1 MNTVFFIF
9 HLVILAGAAWASLD
23 ETRLVKTLFTGYNKV
38 VRPVNHFKDPVV
50 VTVGLQLI
58 QLISVVRS
66 QVTRHISPIC
76 INIHCHQLSKH
87 IYLDSQDEVNQ
98 IVSSNVRVKQQWKD
112 VNLQWNPEDYSGI
125 KKIRVPSTDI
135 WRPDLVLYNN
145 ADGDFAIVHETKVL
159 LEHTGMI
166 TWNPPA
172 IFKSYCEII
181 VLHFPFDLQNCSMKL
196 GTWTYD
202 GNLVVVNPDSDR
214 PDLSNFMESGEW
226 VMKDFRGWKHWVY
239 YACCPDTPYLDI
251 TYHFLML
258 RLPLYFIVNVI
269 IPCMLFSFLTGLVFY
284 LPTDSGEK
292 MTLSISVL
300 LSLTVFLLVI
310 VELIP
315 STSSAVPLI
324 GKYMLFTMVFVIA
337 SIIITVIVIN
347 THHRS
352 PSTHT
357 MPDWVRKVFIET
369 IPNIMFFST
378 MKRPGKEKQLK
389 SNIYGGDFDISDISG
404 NQTSSV
410 PYQSPITKNP
420 DVRSAIEGVK
430 YIAET
435 MKSDEESNNAAEE
448 WKFVAMVL
456 DHILLCVFMAV
467 CLIGTLGVF
476 AGRLI
481 ELSML

>member
-1 MNTVFFIF
+1 MDLVFVL
-9 HLVILAGAAWASLD
+9 HLLLFFLTGTTWASSD
-23 ETRLVKTLFTGYNKV
+23 ETRLFKNLFTGYNKV
-38 VRPVNHFKDPVV
+38 VRPVHHFKDPVV

-58 QLISVVRS
+58 QLISV
-66 QVTRHISPIC
+66 
-76 INIHCHQLSKH
+76 
-87 IYLDSQDEVNQ
+87 DEVNQ
-98 IVSSNVRVKQQWKD
+98 IVNSNVRLKQQWKD
-112 VNLQWNPEDYSGI
+112 VNLQWNPDDYGGI
-125 KKIRVPSTDI
+125 KKIRAPSTDI

-196 GTWTYD
+196 GTWTND
-202 GNLVVVNPDSDR
+202 GTLVVINPDNDR

-226 VMKDFRGWKHWVY
+226 VMKDYRSWKHWVY

-357 MPDWVRKVFIET
+357 MPDWVRRVFIET
-369 IPNIMFFST
+369 IPHIMFFST
-378 MKRPGKEKQLK
+378 MKRPSKDKPDK
-389 SNIYGGDFDISDISG
+389 CVYGAGFDMTDISG
-404 NQTSSV
+404 KPTPSAV
-410 PYQSPITKNP
+410 PFQSPIIKNP

-435 MKSDEESNNAAEE
+435 MKADEESNTAAEE

>member
-1 MNTVFFIF
+1 MGGEAAATSNQAEAAVNSFLVKPDHKHPGSFLATSICTPLPPGDGMQHVQFLLVVVITVESQQFQNWTEI
-9 HLVILAGAAWASLD
+9 AASVSMVSGGWGDRLGGSVRCSED
-23 ETRLVKTLFTGYNKV
+23 ETRLVRDLFKNYNKV
-38 VRPVNHFKDPVV
+38 VRPVNHFKDAVV

-58 QLISVVRS
+58 QLISV
-66 QVTRHISPIC
+66 
-76 INIHCHQLSKH
+76 
-87 IYLDSQDEVNQ
+87 DEVNQ
-98 IVSSNVRVKQQWKD
+98 IVTSNKWKD
-112 VNLQWNPEDYSGI
+112 VNLEWNPDDYGGI
-125 KKIRVPSTDI
+125 KKIRVPSPDI
-135 WRPDLVLYNN
+135 WHPDIVLYNN

-181 VLHFPFDLQNCSMKL
+181 VLYFPFDLQNCSMKL

-202 GNLVVVNPDSDR
+202 GNLVVINPDSDR
-214 PDLSNFMESGEW
+214 PDLSSFMESGEW
-226 VMKDFRGWKHWVY
+226 VMQDYRGWKHWVY

-284 LPTDSGEK
+284 LPTDSG
-292 MTLSISVL
+292 
-300 LSLTVFLLVI
+300 
-310 VELIP
+310 
-315 STSSAVPLI
+315 
-324 GKYMLFTMVFVIA
+324 
-337 SIIITVIVIN
+337 IN
-347 THHRS
+347 AQAFRN
-352 PSTHT
+352 
-357 MPDWVRKVFIET
+357 VFIDT

-378 MKRPGKEKQLK
+378 MKRPSKEKQERQVF
-389 SNIYGGDFDISDISG
+389 SADFDISDISG
-404 NQTSSV
+404 KPAPASV
-410 PYQSPITKNP
+410 TFQSPITKNP

-467 CLIGTLGVF
+467 CIIGTLGVF

-481 ELSML
+481 ELSMQG

>member
-1 MNTVFFIF
+1 MFNLKV
-9 HLVILAGAAWASLD
+9 HPLLVGILVVLAGSARCSED

-38 VRPVNHFKDPVV
+38 VRPVNHFRDPVV

-58 QLISVVRS
+58 QLISV
-66 QVTRHISPIC
+66 
-76 INIHCHQLSKH
+76 
-87 IYLDSQDEVNQ
+87 DEVNQ
-98 IVSSNVRVKQQWKD
+98 IVTSNVRLK
-112 VNLQWNPEDYSGI
+112 
-125 KKIRVPSTDI
+125 
-135 WRPDLVLYNN
+135 
-145 ADGDFAIVHETKVL
+145 
-159 LEHTGMI
+159 
-166 TWNPPA
+166 
-172 IFKSYCEII
+172 
-181 VLHFPFDLQNCSMKL
+181 QNCSMKL

-202 GNLVVVNPDSDR
+202 GNLVVVNPDNDR

-226 VMKDFRGWKHWVY
+226 VMQDYRSWKHWVY

-337 SIIITVIVIN
+337 SIVITVIVIN

-357 MPDWVRKVFIET
+357 MPQWVRKIFIDT
-369 IPNIMFFST
+369 IPNFMFFST
-378 MKRPGKEKQLK
+378 MKRPSRDRQEKR
-389 SNIYGGDFDISDISG
+389 IHPADFDISDISG
-404 NQTSSV
+404 KPAPASV
-410 PYQSPITKNP
+410 TFQSPITKNP

-467 CLIGTLGVF
+467 CIIGTMGVF

-481 ELSML
+481 ELSMQG

>member
-1 MNTVFFIF
+1 M
-9 HLVILAGAAWASLD
+9 GEESWERAAMCHMPPVSNSGPGPGQCSPD
-23 ETRLVKTLFTGYNKV
+23 ETRLVKNLFKGYNKV
-38 VRPVNHFKDPVV
+38 VRPVSHFSDAVV

-58 QLISVVRS
+58 QLISV
-66 QVTRHISPIC
+66 
-76 INIHCHQLSKH
+76 
-87 IYLDSQDEVNQ
+87 DEVNQ
-98 IVSSNVRVKQQWKD
+98 IVTSNVRVKQQWKD
-112 VNLQWNPEDYSGI
+112 VNLNWNPDEYGGI
-125 KKIRVPSTDI
+125 KKIRIPSSDI
-135 WRPDLVLYNN
+135 WKPDLVLYNN
-145 ADGDFAIVHETKVL
+145 ADGDFTIVHETKVL
-159 LEHTGMI
+159 LEHTGSI

-172 IFKSYCEII
+172 IFKSYCEI
-181 VLHFPFDLQNCSMKL
+181 VVVYFPFDLQNCSMKL
-196 GTWTYD
+196 GIWTYD
-202 GNLVVVNPDSDR
+202 GNLVVINPDNDR

-226 VMKDFRGWKHWVY
+226 VMKDYQSWKHCVR
-239 YACCPDTPYLDI
+239 YACCLETPYLDI

-324 GKYMLFTMVFVIA
+324 GKYMLFTMILVIT
-337 SIIITVIVIN
+337 SIIITVFVIN
-347 THHRS
+347 MHHRS

-357 MPDWVRKVFIET
+357 MPPWVRKIFIDT
-369 IPNIMFFST
+369 IPNFMFFSS
-378 MKRPGKEKQLK
+378 MKRPSRERKGRQPFPA
-389 SNIYGGDFDISDISG
+389 DFDISDISG
-404 NQTSSV
+404 KPMPTSV
-410 PYQSPITKNP
+410 TFHSPIIKNP
-420 DVRSAIEGVK
+420 DVQSAIEGVK

-435 MKSDEESNNAAEE
+435 MRGDEESNNAIEE

-456 DHILLCVFMAV
+456 DHILLCLFMVV
-467 CLIGTLGVF
+467 CIIGTIGVF

-481 ELSML
+481 ELNML

>member
-1 MNTVFFIF
+1 MLKLNLGFGCLSLLARMKSFLF
-9 HLVILAGAAWASLD
+9 LLVILSGAAWASSD

-58 QLISVVRS
+58 QLISV
-66 QVTRHISPIC
+66 
-76 INIHCHQLSKH
+76 
-87 IYLDSQDEVNQ
+87 DEVNQ
-98 IVSSNVRVKQQWKD
+98 IVSSNVRLKQQWKD
-112 VNLQWNPEDYSGI
+112 VNLQWNPEDYGGI

-378 MKRPGKEKQLK
+378 MKRPGKEKENK
-389 SNIYGGDFDISDISG
+389 PIYGADFDISEISG
-404 NQTSSV
+404 NQISSV

-481 ELSML
+481 ELSLL

>member
-1 MNTVFFIF
+1 FDLSTDCISDLWCATGPV
-9 HLVILAGAAWASLD
+9 LCSED

-38 VRPVNHFKDPVV
+38 VRPVNHFSEPVV

-58 QLISVVRS
+58 QLINV
-66 QVTRHISPIC
+66 
-76 INIHCHQLSKH
+76 
-87 IYLDSQDEVNQ
+87 DEVSQ
-98 IVSSNVRVKQQWKD
+98 IVTSNVRLRQQWVD
-112 VNLQWNPEDYSGI
+112 VNLNWNPDDYGGI
-125 KKIRVPSTDI
+125 RKIRVPSSEI
-135 WRPDLVLYNN
+135 WKPDLVLYNN
-145 ADGDFAIVHETKVL
+145 ADGDFAIIHETKVL
-159 LEHTGMI
+159 LEHTGKI
-166 TWNPPA
+166 IWNPPA

-181 VLHFPFDLQNCSMKL
+181 VLHFPFDVQNCSMKL

-202 GNLVVVNPDSDR
+202 GLLVVINPDSDR

-226 VMKDFRGWKHWVY
+226 VLKDYRSWKHWVY
-239 YACCPDTPYLDI
+239 YTCCGDTPYLDI
-251 TYHFLML
+251 TYHFLMQ

-324 GKYMLFTMVFVIA
+324 GKYM
-337 SIIITVIVIN
+337 

-357 MPDWVRKVFIET
+357 MPPWIRKVFIET
-369 IPNIMFFST
+369 IPNMMFFST
-378 MKRPGKEKQLK
+378 MKCPSQEIRQKRLFPT
-389 SNIYGGDFDISDISG
+389 DMDISDISG
-404 NQTSSV
+404 NPTPTSV
-410 PYQSPITKNP
+410 TYQSPIVKNP

-435 MKSDEESNNAAEE
+435 MKADEESNNAAEE

-467 CLIGTLGVF
+467 CIIGTVAVF

-481 ELSML
+481 ELNMP